1 MKYLA
6 IIEQSTNNFS
16 AYIPDVPGCIATG
29 KTIPEVTENLKKA
42 LEMHLKGMEEDGEP
56 LPVPLSEAHYI
67 AI

>member
-1 MKYLA
+1 MYRVVSLQ
-6 IIEQSTNNFS
+6 ENN
-16 AYIPDVPGCIATG
+16 
-29 KTIPEVTENLKKA
+29 PEVTENLKKA

>member
-56 LPVPLSEAHYI
+56 LTVPLSEAHYI

>member
-29 KTIPEVTENLKKA
+29 KQSGSYGK
-42 LEMHLKGMEEDGEP
+42 
-56 LPVPLSEAHYI
+56 S
-67 AI
+67 